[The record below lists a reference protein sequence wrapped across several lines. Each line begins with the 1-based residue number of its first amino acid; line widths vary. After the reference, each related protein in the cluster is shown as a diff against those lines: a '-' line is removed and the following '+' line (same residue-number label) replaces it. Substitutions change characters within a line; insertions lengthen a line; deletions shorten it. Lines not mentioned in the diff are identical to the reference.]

1 MLATIGKNLLEILI
15 YVVIGIAFCIIGY
28 KILEKDKHYDLNK
41 EIDDHNEAAG
51 IMVAGL
57 FIAIAIVMSG
67 AL

>member
-1 MLATIGKNLLEILI
+1 MDILMNILEIAI
-15 YVVIGIAFCIIGY
+15 YFVIGIVFCIIGY
-28 KILEKDKHYDLNK
+28 KILQSDKHYDLNH
-41 EIDDHNEAAG
+41 EIDDHNQAAG